1 MLVIG
6 ITVAVPGIPTALY
19 YVLRNFFNFSKY
31 NSKCFFIIPKIHQ
44 TTVIPYIF
52 EIMMSLH
59 NPLST
64 LMMLYSMK
72 SQINEIIK
80 RHWKRFKKIPIYNN
94 GISIVG
100 VSYIREN
107 RNVQKKIIKYS

>member
-1 MLVIG
+1 MFVIG

-44 TTVIPYIF
+44 TTVMIYLC
-52 EIMMSLH
+52 EIILSLH

-64 LMMLYSMK
+64 LMILYSMK
-72 SQINEIIK
+72 SQISEVIK
-80 RHWKRFKKIPIYNN
+80 RYWKRFKKIFIYHND
-94 GISIVG
+94 
-100 VSYIREN
+100 VSTVSVVHIREN
-107 RNVQKKIIKYS
+107 RLK